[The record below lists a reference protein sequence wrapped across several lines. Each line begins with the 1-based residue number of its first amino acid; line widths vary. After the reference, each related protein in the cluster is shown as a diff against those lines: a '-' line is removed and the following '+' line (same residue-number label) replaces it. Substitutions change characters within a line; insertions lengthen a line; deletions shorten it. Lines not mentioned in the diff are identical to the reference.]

1 MSVIKIAL
9 VGVGKIAQ
17 TEHIPSIKNSPNFE
31 LVACA
36 SPNTEIPGV
45 PCFKTDKEMLEAI
58 PEIEA
63 VAMCQP
69 SQYRTNSAIMAIAA
83 GKHVLLEK
91 PPASTL
97 SESQKII
104 THASK
109 RDSATFMT
117 WHSRY
122 AASVAL
128 LKSLLI
134 GRHIE
139 RVNITWL
146 EDVRKWHPNQD
157 WIWQPGGF
165 GVFDPGIN
173 ALSIMTEVLPLPVSV
188 TRSEIFFPK
197 NKRAPI
203 AANITFSGS
212 TSPIVEAVFDWRQE
226 GDEKWEIEIYAADD
240 HFVLSSGGA
249 DLFHNGGQISSASS
263 QSEYDAIYE
272 RFFELIKTGQSEMD
286 ILPMQ
291 HVADA
296 FMRAEFFQVE
306 PFDD

>member
-1 MSVIKIAL
+1 MSVVKIAL
-9 VGVGKIAQ
+9 VGVGKIAS
-17 TEHIPSIKNSPNFE
+17 TEHIPSIKKSQNFE

-36 SPNTEIPGV
+36 SPNSEIPGI
-45 PCFKTDKEMLEAI
+45 PSFKTNKEMLEAI

-69 SQYRTNSAIMAIAA
+69 SQFRTKSAIRAITA

-91 PPASTL
+91 PPASTI

-104 THASK
+104 THASENEG
-109 RDSATFMT
+109 AVFMT
-117 WHSRY
+117 WHSKY

-128 LKSLLI
+128 LKSLLT
-134 GRHIE
+134 GRHID

-146 EDVRKWHPNQD
+146 EDVRKWHPNQG

-173 ALSIMTEVLPLPVSV
+173 ALSIMTEVLPFPVSV
-188 TRSEIFFPK
+188 SRSEIFVPK
-197 NKRAPI
+197 NKQAPI

-212 TSPIVEAVFDWRQE
+212 TSPIVEATFDWRQE
-226 GDEKWEIEIYAADD
+226 GDEKWEIDVYADDD
-240 HFVLSSGGA
+240 HFLLSNGGA
-249 DLFHNGGQISSASS
+249 DLFHNGEHISTASS
-263 QSEYDAIYE
+263 KSEYDAIYE

-286 ILPMQ
+286 VTPMQ
-291 HVADA
+291 HVADS